1 MPASASRIQVGSGE
15 RRLLLLLSA
24 LVAFGP
30 LSIDMYLP
38 SLPAI
43 AADLGASDAQVQRS
57 ISGFLVGFCVGMLFY
72 GPLSDRF
79 GRRPVLLAGIALYL
93 FSSLACALAD
103 SAGQLVLLRVLQAL
117 GGGAASVLARAM
129 VRDLYPLGEAAR
141 MLALMHMVTMLA
153 PLAAP
158 LLGGYL
164 MLWAGWRALFVVLA
178 LFAGLC
184 LLAVWRVAESH
195 PPERRGGSLAQAF
208 LAYGRLLGDGRAL
221 GYVLCMGLAF
231 AGMFAYISAAP
242 FVFIEHFGVRAERF
256 GWFFGLN
263 ILGVMLATWCSARL
277 VRRQGPRPL
286 LRAGSLLACVSGLF
300 LLGYAA
306 LGERGGLWALMPG
319 VAVLRQRHRP
329 ARRQLHRQPA
339 GVVSRSG
346 RGGFGGGGIRA
357 VRPRLPGQSG
367 GRLAGVARRAADGAG
382 DGRLRRR
389 QPARAGLG
397 PVRRKPLISFCIP
410 ACSLCFF
417 RYSFALSK
425 PAIQA
430 RTLCQRQDPH

>member
-208 LAYGRLLGDGRAL
+208 LAYGRLLGDRRAL

-277 VRRQGPRPL
+277 VRRHGPRPL
-286 LRAGSLLACVSGLF
+286 LRAAACW
-300 LLGYAA
+300 AA
-306 LGERGGLWALMPG
+306 CPG
-319 VAVLRQRHRP
+319 CSSSAM
-329 ARRQLHRQPA
+329 RRSA
-339 GVVSRSG
+339 S
-346 RGGFGGGGIRA
+346 
-357 VRPRLPGQSG
+357 
-367 GRLAGVARRAADGAG
+367 GAG
-382 DGRLRRR
+382 CGRWCPACCASSASPACSAPTASPACWRCIPDRPGRLRRWR
-389 QPARAGLG
+389 CPGSSASAAWPAWRSAGW
-397 PVRRKPLISFCIP
+397 RCP
-410 ACSLCFF
+410 ACC
-417 RYSFALSK
+417 RW
-425 PAIQA
+425 
-430 RTLCQRQDPH
+430 RW

>member
-184 LLAVWRVAESH
+184 LLAVWRVAGA
-195 PPERRGGSLAQAF
+195 PRRQPGPGLS
-208 LAYGRLLGDGRAL
+208 RLWAAARRPSRAGLRAVHGAGVRRDVRLHQRRAL
-221 GYVLCMGLAF
+221 RVHRAFRRARGALRLVLRPEHPRRDARHLVQRAPGAPPR
-231 AGMFAYISAAP
+231 SAAAAAGRQP
-242 FVFIEHFGVRAERF
+242 AGLRVRAVPPRLC
-256 GWFFGLN
+256 G
-263 ILGVMLATWCSARL
+263 AR
-277 VRRQGPRPL
+277 
-286 LRAGSLLACVSGLF
+286 RAGRVVGAG
-300 LLGYAA
+300 ARA
-306 LGERGGLWALMPG
+306 
-319 VAVLRQRHRP
+319 AVLRQRHRP

-339 GVVSRSG
+339 GVVSRTG
-346 RGGFGGGGIRA
+346 RGGFGGGGVRA
-357 VRPRLPGQSG
+357 VRPRLPGQPG
-367 GRLAGVARRAADGAG
+367 GRPGWR
-382 DGRLRRR
+382 
-389 QPARAGLG
+389 
-397 PVRRKPLISFCIP
+397 CP
-410 ACSLCFF
+410 ACC
-417 RYSFALSK
+417 RW
-425 PAIQA
+425 
-430 RTLCQRQDPH
+430 RW

>member
-1 MPASASRIQVGSGE
+1 MPASASRIQLGSGE

-208 LAYGRLLGDGRAL
+208 LAYGRLLGDRRAL

-277 VRRQGPRPL
+277 GT
-286 LRAGSLLACVSGLF
+286 
-300 LLGYAA
+300 
-306 LGERGGLWALMPG
+306 
-319 VAVLRQRHRP
+319 
-329 ARRQLHRQPA
+329 
-339 GVVSRSG
+339 G
-346 RGGFGGGGIRA
+346 RGGFGGGGVRA
-357 VRPRLPGQSG
+357 VRPRLPGQPG
-367 GRLAGVARRAADGAG
+367 GRLAGAARRAADGAG

-397 PVRRKPLISFCIP
+397 PARRKPLISFCIP

-417 RYSFALSK
+417 RYSSALSK
-425 PAIQA
+425 PVIQA
-430 RTLCQRQDPH
+430 RTLCQRQDPP

>member
-208 LAYGRLLGDGRAL
+208 LAYGRLLGDRRAL

-231 AGMFAYISAAP
+231 AGMFAYIAGSP
-242 FVFIEHFGVRAERF
+242 YVFIQLYGIPAEHYGWLFGSNAAGF
-256 GWFFGLN
+256 
-263 ILGVMLATWCSARL
+263 IVMAQVNARL
-277 VRRQGPRPL
+277 LRYRGPAFWLRRIIWGYLACGLALLGIASLQPATLWPL
-286 LRAGSLLACVSGLF
+286 LVPLFGCVASLGCIIPNASACAMAGQGQHAGSASALMGSLQFSVAAGASALVGVLHDGTAIPMTLVIAVCGAVATLLA
-300 LLGYAA
+300 
-306 LGERGGLWALMPG
+306 W
-319 VAVLRQRHRP
+319 QT
-329 ARRQLHRQPA
+329 
-339 GVVSRSG
+339 
-346 RGGFGGGGIRA
+346 
-357 VRPRLPGQSG
+357 
-367 GRLAGVARRAADGAG
+367 GRLERQAA
-382 DGRLRRR
+382 
-389 QPARAGLG
+389 
-397 PVRRKPLISFCIP
+397 
-410 ACSLCFF
+410 
-417 RYSFALSK
+417 
-425 PAIQA
+425 
-430 RTLCQRQDPH
+430 

>member
-1 MPASASRIQVGSGE
+1 MPASASRSQVGSGE

-103 SAGQLVLLRVLQAL
+103 SPGQLVLLRVLQAL

-208 LAYGRLLGDGRAL
+208 LAYGRLLGDRRAL

-277 VRRQGPRPL
+277 VRRHGPRPL
-286 LRAGSLLACVSGLF
+286 LRPAAC
-300 LLGYAA
+300 
-306 LGERGGLWALMPG
+306 W
-319 VAVLRQRHRP
+319 P
-329 ARRQLHRQPA
+329 ACPACSSSAMRRSA
-339 GVVSRSG
+339 S
-346 RGGFGGGGIRA
+346 
-357 VRPRLPGQSG
+357 
-367 GRLAGVARRAADGAG
+367 GAG
-382 DGRLRRR
+382 CGRWCLGCCASSASPACSAPTASPACWRCIPLRPGRLRRWR
-389 QPARAGLG
+389 YPGSSASVAWPAWRSAGW
-397 PVRRKPLISFCIP
+397 RCP
-410 ACSLCFF
+410 ACC
-417 RYSFALSK
+417 RW
-425 PAIQA
+425 
-430 RTLCQRQDPH
+430 RW

>member
-208 LAYGRLLGDGRAL
+208 LAYGRLLGDRRAL

-263 ILGVMLATWCSARL
+263 ILGVMLAAWCSARL
-277 VRRQGPRPL
+277 VRRHGPRPL

-306 LGERGGLWALMPG
+306 LGERGGLWALVPGLLCFVSVTGLLGANCIASLLALYPGQAGAASAVAVSGQFGLGCLASLAVGWLALPG
-319 VAVLRQRHRP
+319 VLPMALVMAVCGVGSLL
-329 ARRQLHRQPA
+329 ALGLALH
-339 GVVSRSG
+339 
-346 RGGFGGGGIRA
+346 GGNR
-357 VRPRLPGQSG
+357 
-367 GRLAGVARRAADGAG
+367 
-382 DGRLRRR
+382 
-389 QPARAGLG
+389 
-397 PVRRKPLISFCIP
+397 
-410 ACSLCFF
+410 
-417 RYSFALSK
+417 
-425 PAIQA
+425 
-430 RTLCQRQDPH
+430 

>member
-208 LAYGRLLGDGRAL
+208 LAYGRLLGDRRAL

-277 VRRQGPRPL
+277 VRRHGSRPL

-306 LGERGGLWALMPG
+306 LGERGGLWALVPG
-319 VAVLRQRHRP
+319 L
-329 ARRQLHRQPA
+329 
-339 GVVSRSG
+339 
-346 RGGFGGGGIRA
+346 
-357 VRPRLPGQSG
+357 
-367 GRLAGVARRAADGAG
+367 
-382 DGRLRRR
+382 
-389 QPARAGLG
+389 
-397 PVRRKPLISFCIP
+397 
-410 ACSLCFF
+410 LCFV
-417 RYSFALSK
+417 SVTGLLGANCIASLL
-425 PAIQA
+425 A
-430 RTLCQRQDPH
+430 

>member
-1 MPASASRIQVGSGE
+1 MPASASRIQLGSGE

-195 PPERRGGSLAQAF
+195 PPGAAAPGPG
-208 LAYGRLLGDGRAL
+208 LAYGRLLGDRRAL

-242 FVFIEHFGVRAERF
+242 FVFIEHFGVRAEP
-256 GWFFGLN
+256 
-263 ILGVMLATWCSARL
+263 S
-277 VRRQGPRPL
+277 
-286 LRAGSLLACVSGLF
+286 AGSSA
-300 LLGYAA
+300 
-306 LGERGGLWALMPG
+306 
-319 VAVLRQRHRP
+319 
-329 ARRQLHRQPA
+329 
-339 GVVSRSG
+339 
-346 RGGFGGGGIRA
+346 
-357 VRPRLPGQSG
+357 
-367 GRLAGVARRAADGAG
+367 
-382 DGRLRRR
+382 
-389 QPARAGLG
+389 
-397 PVRRKPLISFCIP
+397 
-410 ACSLCFF
+410 
-417 RYSFALSK
+417 
-425 PAIQA
+425 
-430 RTLCQRQDPH
+430 

>member
-184 LLAVWRVAESH
+184 
-195 PPERRGGSLAQAF
+195 
-208 LAYGRLLGDGRAL
+208 
-221 GYVLCMGLAF
+221 
-231 AGMFAYISAAP
+231 
-242 FVFIEHFGVRAERF
+242 HFGVRAERF

-277 VRRQGPRPL
+277 VRRHGPRPL

-306 LGERGGLWALMPG
+306 LGERGGLWALVPGLLCFVSVTGLLGANCIASLLALYPGQAGAASAVAVSGQFGLGCLASLAVGWLALPG
-319 VAVLRQRHRP
+319 VLPMALVMAVCGVGSLL
-329 ARRQLHRQPA
+329 ALGLALH
-339 GVVSRSG
+339 
-346 RGGFGGGGIRA
+346 GGNR
-357 VRPRLPGQSG
+357 
-367 GRLAGVARRAADGAG
+367 
-382 DGRLRRR
+382 
-389 QPARAGLG
+389 
-397 PVRRKPLISFCIP
+397 
-410 ACSLCFF
+410 
-417 RYSFALSK
+417 
-425 PAIQA
+425 
-430 RTLCQRQDPH
+430 

>member
-1 MPASASRIQVGSGE
+1 MPASASRIQLGSGE

-208 LAYGRLLGDGRAL
+208 LAYGRLLGDRRAL

-231 AGMFAYISAAP
+231 AGMFAYIAGSP
-242 FVFIEHFGVRAERF
+242 YVFIQLYGIPAEHYGWLFGSNAAGF
-256 GWFFGLN
+256 
-263 ILGVMLATWCSARL
+263 IVMAQVNARL
-277 VRRQGPRPL
+277 LRYRGPAFWLRRIIWGYLACGLALLGIASLQPATLWPL
-286 LRAGSLLACVSGLF
+286 LVPLFGCVASLGCIIPNASACAMAGQGQHAGSASALMGSLQFSVAAGASALVGVLHDGTAIPMTLVIAVCGAVATLLA
-300 LLGYAA
+300 
-306 LGERGGLWALMPG
+306 W
-319 VAVLRQRHRP
+319 QT
-329 ARRQLHRQPA
+329 
-339 GVVSRSG
+339 
-346 RGGFGGGGIRA
+346 
-357 VRPRLPGQSG
+357 
-367 GRLAGVARRAADGAG
+367 GRLERQAA
-382 DGRLRRR
+382 
-389 QPARAGLG
+389 
-397 PVRRKPLISFCIP
+397 
-410 ACSLCFF
+410 
-417 RYSFALSK
+417 
-425 PAIQA
+425 
-430 RTLCQRQDPH
+430 

>member
-1 MPASASRIQVGSGE
+1 MPASASRIQLGSGE
-15 RRLLLLLSA
+15 GRLLLLLSA

-57 ISGFLVGFCVGMLFY
+57 ISGFLVGFCFGMLFY

-208 LAYGRLLGDGRAL
+208 LAYGRLLGDRRAL

-231 AGMFAYISAAP
+231 AGMFAYIAGSP
-242 FVFIEHFGVRAERF
+242 YVFIQLYGIPAEHYGWLFGSNAAGF
-256 GWFFGLN
+256 
-263 ILGVMLATWCSARL
+263 IVMAQVNARL
-277 VRRQGPRPL
+277 LRYRGPAFWLRRIIWGYLACGLALLGIASLQPATLWPL
-286 LRAGSLLACVSGLF
+286 LVPLFGCVASLGCIIPNASACAMAGQGQHAGSASALMGSLQFSVAAGASALVGVLHDGTAIPMTLVIAVCGAVATLLA
-300 LLGYAA
+300 
-306 LGERGGLWALMPG
+306 W
-319 VAVLRQRHRP
+319 QT
-329 ARRQLHRQPA
+329 
-339 GVVSRSG
+339 
-346 RGGFGGGGIRA
+346 
-357 VRPRLPGQSG
+357 
-367 GRLAGVARRAADGAG
+367 GRLERQAA
-382 DGRLRRR
+382 
-389 QPARAGLG
+389 
-397 PVRRKPLISFCIP
+397 
-410 ACSLCFF
+410 
-417 RYSFALSK
+417 
-425 PAIQA
+425 
-430 RTLCQRQDPH
+430 

>member
-1 MPASASRIQVGSGE
+1 MPASASRIQLGSGE

-195 PPERRGGSLAQAF
+195 PPERGGSLAQAF
-208 LAYGRLLGDGRAL
+208 R
-221 GYVLCMGLAF
+221 
-231 AGMFAYISAAP
+231 
-242 FVFIEHFGVRAERF
+242 
-256 GWFFGLN
+256 
-263 ILGVMLATWCSARL
+263 
-277 VRRQGPRPL
+277 
-286 LRAGSLLACVSGLF
+286 
-300 LLGYAA
+300 
-306 LGERGGLWALMPG
+306 LWA
-319 VAVLRQRHRP
+319 A
-329 ARRQLHRQPA
+329 ARRP
-339 GVVSRSG
+339 S
-346 RGGFGGGGIRA
+346 
-357 VRPRLPGQSG
+357 
-367 GRLAGVARRAADGAG
+367 
-382 DGRLRRR
+382 
-389 QPARAGLG
+389 RAGLRAVHG
-397 PVRRKPLISFCIP
+397 AGVRRDVRLHQRR
-410 ACSLCFF
+410 ALRVHRAF
-417 RYSFALSK
+417 RR
-425 PAIQA
+425 A
-430 RTLCQRQDPH
+430 RGASAGSSA

>member
-141 MLALMHMVTMLA
+141 MLALMHMVTRA
-153 PLAAP
+153 PAGPEHQVAA
-158 LLGGYL
+158 
-164 MLWAGWRALFVVLA
+164 
-178 LFAGLC
+178 
-184 LLAVWRVAESH
+184 EQ
-195 PPERRGGSLAQAF
+195 RRG
-208 LAYGRLLGDGRAL
+208 
-221 GYVLCMGLAF
+221 
-231 AGMFAYISAAP
+231 
-242 FVFIEHFGVRAERF
+242 
-256 GWFFGLN
+256 
-263 ILGVMLATWCSARL
+263 
-277 VRRQGPRPL
+277 
-286 LRAGSLLACVSGLF
+286 
-300 LLGYAA
+300 
-306 LGERGGLWALMPG
+306 
-319 VAVLRQRHRP
+319 QR
-329 ARRQLHRQPA
+329 
-339 GVVSRSG
+339 
-346 RGGFGGGGIRA
+346 
-357 VRPRLPGQSG
+357 
-367 GRLAGVARRAADGAG
+367 
-382 DGRLRRR
+382 
-389 QPARAGLG
+389 
-397 PVRRKPLISFCIP
+397 
-410 ACSLCFF
+410 
-417 RYSFALSK
+417 
-425 PAIQA
+425 
-430 RTLCQRQDPH
+430 CQHGHH

>member
-208 LAYGRLLGDGRAL
+208 RLWAAARRPSRAGLRAVHGAGVRRDVRLHQRRAL
-221 GYVLCMGLAF
+221 RVHRAFRRARGALRLVLRPEHPRRDARHLVQRAPGAPPR
-231 AGMFAYISAAP
+231 SAAAAAGRQP
-242 FVFIEHFGVRAERF
+242 AGLRVRAVPPRLC
-256 GWFFGLN
+256 G
-263 ILGVMLATWCSARL
+263 AR
-277 VRRQGPRPL
+277 
-286 LRAGSLLACVSGLF
+286 RA
-300 LLGYAA
+300 
-306 LGERGGLWALMPG
+306 GGLWALVPGLLCFVSVTGLLGANCIASLLALYPGQAGAASAVAVSGQFGLGCLASLAVGWLALPG
-319 VAVLRQRHRP
+319 VLPMALVMAVCGVGSLL
-329 ARRQLHRQPA
+329 ALGLALH
-339 GVVSRSG
+339 
-346 RGGFGGGGIRA
+346 GGNR
-357 VRPRLPGQSG
+357 
-367 GRLAGVARRAADGAG
+367 
-382 DGRLRRR
+382 
-389 QPARAGLG
+389 
-397 PVRRKPLISFCIP
+397 
-410 ACSLCFF
+410 
-417 RYSFALSK
+417 
-425 PAIQA
+425 
-430 RTLCQRQDPH
+430 